1 MTFFFGKNPLPA
13 DLHLFMNNTTE
24 IKQTVDEIWAILD
37 TIPDPEVPAISI
49 VELGVIRKVKIENN
63 TVTVNITPTYSGCP
77 ATERFKQD
85 IKEFL
90 NLAGIENIELIMQYP
105 PAWTTN
111 WLTDEA
117 KEKLR
122 IYGIAPPI
130 DGTED
135 KGFLFQSGPKVV
147 PCVKCNSDDTEVTS
161 QFGSTACKALYKCN
175 ECLEPFE
182 YFKCI

>member
-1 MTFFFGKNPLPA
+1 MKATSHINL
-13 DLHLFMNNTTE
+13 
-24 IKQTVDEIWAILD
+24 TVDEIWAILD
-37 TIPDPEVPAISI
+37 TIPDPEVPAITI
-49 VELGVIRKVKIENN
+49 VELGVVRKVTIEHDE
-63 TVTVNITPTYSGCP
+63 VTVNITPTYSGCP

-85 IKEFL
+85 IKDFL
-90 NLAGIENIELIMQYP
+90 KINGIEKVNLVMQYS

-111 WLTDEA
+111 WLSDEA

-122 IYGIAPPI
+122 EYGIAPPI

-147 PCVKCNSDDTEVTS
+147 PCVKCNSENTELSS

-175 ECLEPFE
+175 DCLEPFE

>member
-1 MTFFFGKNPLPA
+1 
-13 DLHLFMNNTTE
+13 MNNTIKHTE
-24 IKQTVDEIWAILD
+24 KEIWEILD

-49 VELGVIRKVKIENN
+49 VELGVIRKVTIENS

-77 ATERFKQD
+77 ATERFKAD
-85 IKEFL
+85 IREFL
-90 NLAGIENIELIMQYP
+90 TKAGIENIELIMQYS

-122 IYGIAPPI
+122 VYGIAPPI

-135 KGFLFQSGPKVV
+135 KGFLFESGPKVV
-147 PCVKCNSDDTEVTS
+147 PCVKCNSKNTEVTS
-161 QFGSTACKALYKCN
+161 QFGSTACKSLYKCKD
-175 ECLEPFE
+175 CLEPFE

>member
-1 MTFFFGKNPLPA
+1 MK
-13 DLHLFMNNTTE
+13 E
-24 IKQTVDEIWAILD
+24 SSQIKLSKDEIWAILD

-49 VELGVIRKVKIENN
+49 VELGVVRKVTIEEG
-63 TVTVNITPTYSGCP
+63 TVSIYITPTYSGCP

-85 IKEFL
+85 IRDFL
-90 NLAGIENIELIMQYP
+90 KINGILEVNIIMQYS

-122 IYGIAPPI
+122 EYGIAPPI

-147 PCVKCNSDDTEVTS
+147 PCVKCNSENTELSS

-175 ECLEPFE
+175 DCLEPFE

>member
-1 MTFFFGKNPLPA
+1 M
-13 DLHLFMNNTTE
+13 
-24 IKQTVDEIWAILD
+24 V
-37 TIPDPEVPAISI
+37 
-49 VELGVIRKVKIENN
+49 RKVIIDKDE
-63 TVTVNITPTYSGCP
+63 VTVNITPTYSGCP

-85 IKEFL
+85 IKDFL
-90 NLAGIENIELIMQYP
+90 KINGIEKVNLVMQYS

-111 WLTDEA
+111 WLSDEA

-130 DGTED
+130 NGTED

-147 PCVKCNSDDTEVTS
+147 PCVKCDSHNTELSS
-161 QFGSTACKALYKCN
+161 QFGSTACKALYKCKD
-175 ECLEPFE
+175 CLEPFE

>member
-1 MTFFFGKNPLPA
+1 MKATSHINL
-13 DLHLFMNNTTE
+13 
-24 IKQTVDEIWAILD
+24 TVDEIWAILD
-37 TIPDPEVPAISI
+37 TIPDPEVPAITI
-49 VELGVIRKVKIENN
+49 VELGVVRKVTIENDE
-63 TVTVNITPTYSGCP
+63 VTVNITPTYSGCP

-85 IKEFL
+85 IKDFL
-90 NLAGIENIELIMQYP
+90 KINGIEKVNLVMQYS

-111 WLTDEA
+111 WLSDEA

-122 IYGIAPPI
+122 EYGIAPPI

-147 PCVKCNSDDTEVTS
+147 PCVKCNSENTELSS

-175 ECLEPFE
+175 DCLEPFE

>member
-1 MTFFFGKNPLPA
+1 MKNTSSITL
-13 DLHLFMNNTTE
+13 TE
-24 IKQTVDEIWAILD
+24 DEIWAILNS
-37 TIPDPEVPAISI
+37 IPDPEVPAISI
-49 VELGVIRKVKIENN
+49 VELGVIRKVLIEQNS
-63 TVTVNITPTYSGCP
+63 VTVNITPTYSGCP

-85 IKEFL
+85 IKDFL
-90 NLAGIENIELIMQYP
+90 KINGIDNVNLVMQYS

-111 WLTDEA
+111 WISEEA

-122 IYGIAPPI
+122 VYGIAPPI

-147 PCVKCNSDDTEVTS
+147 PCVNCNSENTELTS
-161 QFGSTACKALYKCN
+161 QFGSTACKALYKCKD
-175 ECLEPFE
+175 CLEPFE

>member
-1 MTFFFGKNPLPA
+1 M
-13 DLHLFMNNTTE
+13 DNTSE
-24 IKQTVDEIWAILD
+24 ITLTVDEIWAILD

-49 VELGVIRKVKIENN
+49 VELGVIRKVRIGNGI
-63 TVTVNITPTYSGCP
+63 VTVNITPTYSGCP

-85 IKEFL
+85 IRDFL
-90 NLAGIENIELIMQYP
+90 KIKGINNVQLIMQYS

-117 KEKLR
+117 KEKLKE
-122 IYGIAPPI
+122 YGIAPPI
-130 DGTED
+130 NGTED

-147 PCVKCNSDDTEVTS
+147 PCVKCNSNNTEVTS
-161 QFGSTACKALYKCN
+161 QFGSTACKALYKCKD
-175 ECLEPFE
+175 CLEPFE

>member
-1 MTFFFGKNPLPA
+1 
-13 DLHLFMNNTTE
+13 MNNTSE
-24 IKQTVDEIWAILD
+24 IKLTVDEIWAILD

-49 VELGVIRKVKIENN
+49 VELGVIRKVKIEDNK
-63 TVTVNITPTYSGCP
+63 VTVNITPTYSGCP

-85 IKEFL
+85 IRDFL
-90 NLAGIENIELIMQYP
+90 KIAGIENVELIMQYA

-122 IYGIAPPI
+122 EYGIAPPVN
-130 DGTED
+130 GTED

-147 PCVKCNSDDTEVTS
+147 TCVKCNSDNTELTS
-161 QFGSTACKALYKCN
+161 QFGSTACKALYKCLN
-175 ECLEPFE
+175 CLEPFE

>member
-1 MTFFFGKNPLPA
+1 MT
-13 DLHLFMNNTTE
+13 TSSE
-24 IKQTVDEIWAILD
+24 IKLTVDEIWAILD
-37 TIPDPEVPAISI
+37 TIPDPEVPAITI
-49 VELGVIRKVKIENN
+49 VELGVVRMVSIDKDE
-63 TVTVNITPTYSGCP
+63 VTVNITPTYSGCP

-85 IKEFL
+85 IKDFL
-90 NLAGIENIELIMQYP
+90 KINGIDKVNLVMQYS

-111 WLTDEA
+111 WLSDEA

-147 PCVKCNSDDTEVTS
+147 PCVKCNSENTELSS
-161 QFGSTACKALYKCN
+161 QFGSTACKALYKCKD
-175 ECLEPFE
+175 CLEPFE